1 MAEKEEKTQLVQMR
15 FKQNTL
21 ERINKISRNSGID
34 NRTQVLSNAIQLTE
48 VLSDY
53 LHSGAKIYIEKDGKK
68 ELLTI
73 VGI

>member
-15 FKQNTL
+15 LKPNTL
-21 ERINKISRNSGID
+21 ERINKISKNSKID
-34 NRTQVLSNAIQLTE
+34 NRTQVVSNAVQLTE
-48 VLSDY
+48 LISDY
-53 LHSGAKIYIEKDGKK
+53 IHSGAKIYIEKDGKK